1 VSRHVYSRYPSTE
14 DTTETVLLSAHYDS
28 RGSFGSVR
36 APGGND
42 DGSGTVGLLA
52 IARTI
57 KRLGIKFRSNVEL
70 VVFAG
75 EEQGLLG
82 SRHYA
87 RTSVV
92 LRVFRI
98 VTLYNFSIEE
108 MREADRNL
116 TLMIQADMIAYHE
129 PGEPQQLGLPET
141 YVSPSCVAFV
151 PQHSSRL

>member
-1 VSRHVYSRYPSTE
+1 
-14 DTTETVLLSAHYDS
+14 
-28 RGSFGSVR
+28 
-36 APGGND
+36 
-42 DGSGTVGLLA
+42 LA

-70 VVFAG
+70 VAFAG

-82 SRHYA
+82 SHHYA

-98 VTLYNFSIEE
+98 ATHMIFSIEE
-108 MREADRNL
+108 MREADRDL

-129 PGEPQQLGLPET
+129 PGEPQQLGLPKM
-141 YVSPSCVAFV
+141 YVSPSCVARV
-151 PQHSSRL
+151 PQYSRRL